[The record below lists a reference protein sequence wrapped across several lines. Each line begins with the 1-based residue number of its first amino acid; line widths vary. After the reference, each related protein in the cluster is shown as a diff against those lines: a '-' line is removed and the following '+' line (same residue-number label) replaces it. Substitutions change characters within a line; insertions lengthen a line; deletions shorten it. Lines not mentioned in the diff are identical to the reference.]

1 MSATPEKSTPEMDPS
16 WQVCAVWV
24 GRDGARTEQQ
34 LHFPNYLD
42 ARREAV
48 RLSGRLGMVGHDDR
62 ALQGLE
68 IRGDFWS
75 VGSPTRAEPGWEEWI
90 RP

>member
-1 MSATPEKSTPEMDPS
+1 MDPT
-16 WQVCAVWV
+16 WQVRAVWV
-24 GRDGARTEQQ
+24 GRDGATTEQKLQ
-34 LHFPNYLD
+34 FCNYLD

-48 RLSGRLGMVGHDDR
+48 CLSGRLGVVGHDDR

-75 VGSPTRAEPGWEEWI
+75 VGSPTRAEAGWEEWI